1 MIFLSSKKVVWKL
14 HGLERKKQFMGQSFY
29 LPEDW
34 VGKWARSI
42 VVAKII
48 LSFLFVSSQDLKLII
63 IN

>member
-1 MIFLSSKKVVWKL
+1 
-14 HGLERKKQFMGQSFY
+14 MGQSFY

-63 IN
+63 INY